1 MADRGVGRAVDRAF
15 TPEKVGMM
23 IAGLEVP
30 HTHVHIVP
38 MSGVRDLDFANAD
51 PDASAES
58 LDEAAELIRTALIE
72 QGEDPGPV

>member
-1 MADRGVGRAVDRAF
+1 
-15 TPEKVGMM
+15 
-23 IAGLEVP
+23 
-30 HTHVHIVP
+30 

-58 LDEAAELIRTALIE
+58 LDEAAEIIRTALIE